1 MREIL
6 INAYLDYWNNYITV
20 EKYAEHNGL
29 TVEQGK
35 KLIDLAR
42 EVYNSEHPD
51 A

>member
-1 MREIL
+1 MRDTL
-6 INAYLDYWNNYITV
+6 IDAYLDYWNNYVAV

-29 TVEQGK
+29 TMDQAY

-42 EVYNSEHPD
+42 DVFNSEHPD